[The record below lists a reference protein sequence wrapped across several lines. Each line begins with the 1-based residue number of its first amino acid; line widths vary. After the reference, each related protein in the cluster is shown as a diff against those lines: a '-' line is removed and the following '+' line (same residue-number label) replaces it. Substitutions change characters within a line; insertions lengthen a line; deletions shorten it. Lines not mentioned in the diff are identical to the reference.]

1 MLNVSDDFN
10 KAMKAEN
17 RRFETRVKVG
27 DRIFTKND
35 INSWVYSGG
44 SISGETFQIGST
56 FSNSIKIEFCSIL
69 ENIKELT
76 EVTVEVGI
84 ATYDADYNY
93 DNIPPE
99 KVGSARVGYAK
110 LIHYKP
116 TVYEYVSIGTFYVT
130 KCDPDRN
137 ENKTTLE
144 ASDRFVFLE
153 NEYVSELTYP
163 ASIRDVALEIANK
176 SGSIINETNFS
187 MISTSKINKPEGYT
201 FRQAIGLIAQFEAGY
216 ARFSR
221 INQLEIMQLIDP
233 KFAVSP
239 AEYFQK
245 GLTKNELMYKI
256 GGISCTVSVQSE
268 SGNEQVT
275 YLAGSNTGPQ
285 IVLENKVMTQS
296 LLETIYQ
303 KISNV
308 NFYPFTLNWRGNPAL
323 ETGDWL
329 TLTDRDGTPFKTPN
343 LSYTL
348 TFKGGLTATSSANTN
363 SSAQTVSAYSPPL
376 NQIIK
381 DINSRVDAAGKNSI
395 YDGTEE
401 PPYPKEGDIWFKK
414 NGPDDEIW
422 IYTKLADGT
431 YDWVMTTSTR
441 LSDEIQEKIDNSV
454 PSDEIVKTINLSEE
468 MDGKEW
474 LKITGAKIW
483 LTDQTRIDDA
493 IIQDAMIGNLSA
505 SKLTAGT
512 INASDVNII
521 NLNASNISTGTLT
534 AVDIEGVK
542 IKGSKITSAGDVFS
556 MLQDNGAITWIR
568 NSDGKEIFKFY
579 TTLINLQEGNVRLDV
594 SDSGSLSIY
603 SQKTDKDF
611 LHFSAVGNTMS
622 CSADLDRLQIT
633 GVNNSL
639 SYTPT
644 NFEYQSDGNNRPNLR
659 IGETGFKIGSD
670 ATYLS
675 GSNNGSIT
683 AVASA
688 LNILSNVKISQF
700 ANISGNLSVN
710 GSLSVIGSKNAAHV
724 TRDGLRLTPAYE
736 TAESYLG
743 DIGIAETGEDCTIII
758 PIEEHFSDV
767 INTDYEYQVFLQSYS
782 EGFAYVSSRDKT
794 SFTVKSSVPNLPF
807 AWEIKGKRRGYEND
821 RLVLTDMKFEEI
833 KEIEE
838 QNSKEEE
845 A

>member
-1 MLNVSDDFN
+1 
-10 KAMKAEN
+10 
-17 RRFETRVKVG
+17 
-27 DRIFTKND
+27 
-35 INSWVYSGG
+35 
-44 SISGETFQIGST
+44 
-56 FSNSIKIEFCSIL
+56 
-69 ENIKELT
+69 
-76 EVTVEVGI
+76 
-84 ATYDADYNY
+84 
-93 DNIPPE
+93 
-99 KVGSARVGYAK
+99 
-110 LIHYKP
+110 
-116 TVYEYVSIGTFYVT
+116 
-130 KCDPDRN
+130 
-137 ENKTTLE
+137 
-144 ASDRFVFLE
+144 
-153 NEYVSELTYP
+153 
-163 ASIRDVALEIANK
+163 
-176 SGSIINETNFS
+176 
-187 MISTSKINKPEGYT
+187 
-201 FRQAIGLIAQFEAGY
+201 
-216 ARFSR
+216 
-221 INQLEIMQLIDP
+221 MQLIDP

-256 GGISCTVSVQSE
+256 GGISCTVPVQSE

-296 LLETIYQ
+296 LLDDIYQ
-303 KISNV
+303 KVKNI

-329 TLTDRDGTPFKTPN
+329 TLTDRDGTTFKTPN

-348 TFKGGLTATSSANTN
+348 TFKGGLTAISSANTN

-381 DINSRVDAAGKNSI
+381 DINSRVDAAGKNSV

-431 YDWVMTTSTR
+431 YDWVMTTSTK

-454 PSDEIVKTINLSEE
+454 PSDEIVKTINLSQE

-505 SKLTAGT
+505 SKLNAGT
-512 INASDVNII
+512 INASLINII
-521 NLNASNISTGTLT
+521 NLNASNISSGTLT

-542 IKGSKITSAGDVFS
+542 IKGSKITSAGDDFS

-611 LHFSAVGNTMS
+611 LHFSAVGSTMS

-633 GVNNSL
+633 GDNNSL

-644 NFEYQSDGNNRPNLR
+644 NFEYQSSGDNRPNLR
-659 IGETGFKIGSD
+659 VGVTGFKIGSN

-675 GSNNGSIT
+675 GDNNGAIT
-683 AVASA
+683 AVSSA

-700 ANISGNLSVN
+700 TNIGGNLSVN

-743 DIGIAETGEDCTIII
+743 DIGTAETGEDCTVIV

-782 EGFAYVSSRDKT
+782 EGSVYITSRDKT
-794 SFTVKSSVPNLPF
+794 SFTVQSSVPDLPF
-807 AWEIKGKRRGYEND
+807 TWEIKGKRRGYEND
-821 RLVLTDMKFEEI
+821 RLTLTDMKFEEI

-838 QNSKEEE
+838 QNFKEEE

>member
-1 MLNVSDDFN
+1 M
-10 KAMKAEN
+10 
-17 RRFETRVKVG
+17 
-27 DRIFTKND
+27 
-35 INSWVYSGG
+35 
-44 SISGETFQIGST
+44 
-56 FSNSIKIEFCSIL
+56 
-69 ENIKELT
+69 T
-76 EVTVEVGI
+76 EVTVEIGI
-84 ATYDADYNY
+84 ATYDADYHY

-153 NEYVSELTYP
+153 SEYVSELTYP

-176 SGSIINETNFS
+176 SGSVINETNFS
-187 MISTSKINKPEGYT
+187 MISTQKIRKPEGYT

-221 INQLEIMQLIDP
+221 TNQLEIMQLIDP

-256 GGISCTVSVQSE
+256 GGISCTVPVQSE
-268 SGNEQVT
+268 NSSEQVT
-275 YLAGSNTGPQ
+275 YSAGSNTGPQ
-285 IVLENKVMTQS
+285 IVLENKVMTQD
-296 LLETIYQ
+296 LLDNIYQ
-303 KISNV
+303 KIKDI

-329 TLTDRDGTPFKTPN
+329 TLTDRDGIPFKTPN

-348 TFKGGLTATSSANTN
+348 NFKGGLTATSSANTN

-381 DINSRVDAAGKNSI
+381 EINSRVDAAGKNSV

-422 IYTKLADGT
+422 VYTKLVDGT
-431 YDWVMTTSTR
+431 YDWVLQTSTR
-441 LSDEIQEKIDNSV
+441 LPDDIQEKINNSV
-454 PSDEIVKTINLSEE
+454 PSDEIVKTINLSQE

-483 LTDQTRIDDA
+483 LTDQTKIDDA
-493 IIQDAMIGNLSA
+493 IIQDAMIGSLSA
-505 SKLTAGT
+505 SKINAGT
-512 INASDVNII
+512 LNAATIDVI
-521 NLNASNISTGTLT
+521 NLNAKSLSAGTISGRNLSINLDTG
-534 AVDIEGVK
+534 AVQFQKGYIAGADNLIRLDMDNSYFHSFDS
-542 IKGSKITSAGDVFS
+542 KGS
-556 MLQDNGAITWIR
+556 
-568 NSDGKEIFKFY
+568 
-579 TTLINLQEGNVRLDV
+579 
-594 SDSGSLSIY
+594 
-603 SQKTDKDF
+603 
-611 LHFSAVGNTMS
+611 
-622 CSADLDRLQIT
+622 
-633 GVNNSL
+633 
-639 SYTPT
+639 
-644 NFEYQSDGNNRPNLR
+644 
-659 IGETGFKIGSD
+659 GFKINGGQLSFFDGFWGRDSNYLGSIMLD
-670 ATYLS
+670 VLSSDFSGLKVYGQKGASVQGGNHSIMVGYSILGNNKIGLS
-675 GSNNGSIT
+675 GDTGVT
-683 AVASA
+683 
-688 LNILSNVKISQF
+688 
-700 ANISGNLSVN
+700 GNLSV
-710 GSLSVIGSKNAAHV
+710 LGSKNAAHA
-724 TRDGLRLTPAYE
+724 TRDGIRLTPAYE

-743 DIGIAETGEDCTIII
+743 DIGTAETGEDCTVVI

-767 INTDYEYQVFLQSYS
+767 INTDYEYQVFLQIYG
-782 EGFAYVSSRDKT
+782 EGSICVLSRDKT
-794 SFTVKSSVPNLPF
+794 SFTVQSSVPNIPF

-821 RLVLTDMKFEEI
+821 RLILTDMKFEEI
-833 KEIEE
+833 KKLEE
-838 QNSKEEE
+838 RNILEEE
-845 A
+845 E

>member
-1 MLNVSDDFN
+1 MLTVSDDFN
-10 KAMKAEN
+10 NAMKAEN
-17 RRFETRVKVG
+17 RRFETRIKVG
-27 DRIFTKND
+27 DKVFTKND

-84 ATYDADYNY
+84 ATYDADYHY

-116 TVYEYVSIGTFYVT
+116 TVYEYISIGTFYVT

-137 ENKTTLE
+137 ENKTILE

-163 ASIRDVALEIANK
+163 ASIRDIALEIANK
-176 SGSIINETNFS
+176 SGSVINETNFS
-187 MISTSKINKPEGYT
+187 MISTQKIRKPEGYT

-221 INQLEIMQLIDP
+221 TNQLEIMQLIDP

-239 AEYFQK
+239 AEYFKK

-256 GGISCTVSVQSE
+256 GGISCTVPVQSE

-296 LLETIYQ
+296 LLDDIYQ
-303 KISNV
+303 KVKNI

-348 TFKGGLTATSSANTN
+348 NFKGGLTATSSANTN

-381 DINSRVDAAGKNSI
+381 EINSRVDAAGKNSV

-422 IYTKLADGT
+422 IYTKLSDGT

-454 PSDEIVKTINLSEE
+454 PSDEIIKTINLSQE

-534 AVDIEGVK
+534 AVDIKGVNITGSEFK
-542 IKGSKITSAGDVFS
+542 TESTDGKIRISGGVINFLDSSDKLFGSFQPTETGDGLPVLQMGSNSGILLTAGNNSAYRSSLILGDATGTGKSTTTLYSASSPISIMYNDETTIGLDSNGVTIKGKLAGINGLRINDRVFIS
-556 MLQDNGAITWIR
+556 GALQVNG
-568 NSDGKEIFKFY
+568 D
-579 TTLINLQEGNVRLDV
+579 LDV
-594 SDSGSLSIY
+594 Y
-603 SQKTDKDF
+603 
-611 LHFSAVGNTMS
+611 
-622 CSADLDRLQIT
+622 
-633 GVNNSL
+633 
-639 SYTPT
+639 
-644 NFEYQSDGNNRPNLR
+644 
-659 IGETGFKIGSD
+659 
-670 ATYLS
+670 
-675 GSNNGSIT
+675 
-683 AVASA
+683 
-688 LNILSNVKISQF
+688 
-700 ANISGNLSVN
+700 
-710 GSLSVIGSKNAAHV
+710 GSKNAAHV

-743 DIGIAETGEDCTIII
+743 DIGTAQTGEDCTVII

-767 INTDYEYQVFLQSYS
+767 INTDYEYQVFLQGYS
-782 EGFAYVSSRDKT
+782 EGFVYITSRDKA
-794 SFTVKSSVPNLPF
+794 SFTVQSSVPNLPF
-807 AWEIKGKRRGYEND
+807 TWEIKGKRRGYESD
-821 RLVLTDMKFEEI
+821 RLILTDTKYEEI

-838 QNSKEEE
+838 QDLKEEE

>member
-1 MLNVSDDFN
+1 MLTVSDDFN
-10 KAMKAEN
+10 NAMKAEN
-17 RRFETRVKVG
+17 RRFETRIKVG
-27 DRIFTKND
+27 DKVFTKND

-56 FSNSIKIEFCSIL
+56 FSNSIKIEFCSII

-84 ATYDADYNY
+84 ATYDADYHY

-163 ASIRDVALEIANK
+163 ASIRDIALEIANK
-176 SGSIINETNFS
+176 SGSVINETNFS
-187 MISTSKINKPEGYT
+187 MISTQKIRKPEGYT

-221 INQLEIMQLIDP
+221 TNQLEIMQLIDP

-256 GGISCTVSVQSE
+256 GGISCTVPVQSE
-268 SGNEQVT
+268 SGSEQVT
-275 YLAGSNTGPQ
+275 YLSGSNTGPQ

-296 LLETIYQ
+296 LLDDIYQ
-303 KISNV
+303 KVKNI

-348 TFKGGLTATSSANTN
+348 TFKGGLTGTSSANTN

-381 DINSRVDAAGKNSI
+381 DINSRVDAAGKNSV
-395 YDGTEE
+395 YNGTEE

-422 IYTKLADGT
+422 IYQKLEDGT
-431 YDWVMTTSTR
+431 YDWVLQTSTR
-441 LSDEIQEKIDNSV
+441 LSDEIQDKIDNSV
-454 PSDEIVKTINLSEE
+454 PSDEIVKTINLSQE

-483 LTDQTRIDDA
+483 LTDETRIDDA

-521 NLNASNISTGTLT
+521 NLNASNISTGTLK
-534 AVDIEGVK
+534 AINIEGVN
-542 IKGSKITSAGDVFS
+542 IKGSKFTSLGDDFI
-556 MLQDNGAITWIR
+556 MEHNNGAIVWKRIG
-568 NSDGKEIFKFY
+568 DEKEVFKLY
-579 TTLINLQEGNVRLDV
+579 TTIMNMNEGNARLEV
-594 SDSGSLSIY
+594 SDSGSLSVFNKKLNKAYFTFYGTTNNMSGTSYLDNFNIMG
-603 SQKTDKDF
+603 D
-611 LHFSAVGNTMS
+611 SATF
-622 CSADLDRLQIT
+622 
-633 GVNNSL
+633 
-639 SYTPT
+639 SYTPDYI
-644 NFEYQSDGNNRPNLR
+644 EYKNKKGYYHPTLYVGN
-659 IGETGFKIGSD
+659 GGFTIGSD
-670 ATYLS
+670 SNYIRSDDSSTYINAFS
-675 GSNNGSIT
+675 VS
-683 AVASA
+683 V
-688 LNILSNVKISQF
+688 
-700 ANISGNLSVN
+700 SGNLRVSKDFNVY
-710 GSLSVIGSKNAAHV
+710 GSKNAIHV
-724 TRDGLRLTPAYE
+724 THDGIRQTPAYE

-743 DIGIAETGEDCTIII
+743 DIGTAETDESCTSIISI
-758 PIEEHFSDV
+758 DELFSEV
-767 INTDYEYQVFLQSYS
+767 INTDYDYQVFLQSYG
-782 EGFAYVSSRDKT
+782 EGVAYVVSRDKT
-794 SFTVKSSVPNLPF
+794 SFTVLSSVPNLPF
-807 AWEIKGKRRGYEND
+807 SWEIKGKRRGYEND

>member
-1 MLNVSDDFN
+1 
-10 KAMKAEN
+10 
-17 RRFETRVKVG
+17 
-27 DRIFTKND
+27 
-35 INSWVYSGG
+35 
-44 SISGETFQIGST
+44 
-56 FSNSIKIEFCSIL
+56 
-69 ENIKELT
+69 
-76 EVTVEVGI
+76 
-84 ATYDADYNY
+84 
-93 DNIPPE
+93 
-99 KVGSARVGYAK
+99 
-110 LIHYKP
+110 
-116 TVYEYVSIGTFYVT
+116 
-130 KCDPDRN
+130 
-137 ENKTTLE
+137 
-144 ASDRFVFLE
+144 
-153 NEYVSELTYP
+153 
-163 ASIRDVALEIANK
+163 
-176 SGSIINETNFS
+176 
-187 MISTSKINKPEGYT
+187 
-201 FRQAIGLIAQFEAGY
+201 
-216 ARFSR
+216 
-221 INQLEIMQLIDP
+221 
-233 KFAVSP
+233 
-239 AEYFQK
+239 
-245 GLTKNELMYKI
+245 
-256 GGISCTVSVQSE
+256 
-268 SGNEQVT
+268 
-275 YLAGSNTGPQ
+275 
-285 IVLENKVMTQS
+285 
-296 LLETIYQ
+296 
-303 KISNV
+303 
-308 NFYPFTLNWRGNPAL
+308 
-323 ETGDWL
+323 
-329 TLTDRDGTPFKTPN
+329 
-343 LSYTL
+343 
-348 TFKGGLTATSSANTN
+348 
-363 SSAQTVSAYSPPL
+363 
-376 NQIIK
+376 
-381 DINSRVDAAGKNSI
+381 
-395 YDGTEE
+395 
-401 PPYPKEGDIWFKK
+401 
-414 NGPDDEIW
+414 
-422 IYTKLADGT
+422 
-431 YDWVMTTSTR
+431 MTTSTR

-454 PSDEIVKTINLSEE
+454 PSDEIVKTINLSQE

-622 CSADLDRLQIT
+622 CSAELDRLQIT
-633 GVNNSL
+633 GDNNSL

-644 NFEYQSDGNNRPNLR
+644 NFEYQSSGDNRPNLR
-659 IGETGFKIGSD
+659 VGVTGFKIGSN

-675 GSNNGSIT
+675 GDNNGAIT

-700 ANISGNLSVN
+700 TNIGGNLSVN

-743 DIGIAETGEDCTIII
+743 DIGTAETGEDCTVIV

-782 EGFAYVSSRDKT
+782 EGSVCVTSRDKT
-794 SFTVKSSVPNLPF
+794 SFTVQSSVPNLPF
-807 AWEIKGKRRGYEND
+807 TWEIKGKRRGYEND
-821 RLVLTDMKFEEI
+821 RLTLTDMKFEEI

-838 QNSKEEE
+838 QNFKEEE

>member
-1 MLNVSDDFN
+1 MLTVSDDFN
-10 KAMKAEN
+10 NAMKAEN
-17 RRFETRVKVG
+17 RRFETRIKVG
-27 DRIFTKND
+27 DKVFTKND

-84 ATYDADYNY
+84 ATYDADYHY

-163 ASIRDVALEIANK
+163 ASIRDIALEVANK
-176 SGSIINETNFS
+176 SGSVINETNFS
-187 MISTSKINKPEGYT
+187 MISTQKIRKPEGYT

-221 INQLEIMQLIDP
+221 TNQLEIMQLIDP

-256 GGISCTVSVQSE
+256 GGISCTVPVQSK

-275 YLAGSNTGPQ
+275 YLSGSNTGPQ

-296 LLETIYQ
+296 LLDDIYQ
-303 KISNV
+303 KVKNI

-381 DINSRVDAAGKNSI
+381 EINSRVDAAGKNSV

-454 PSDEIVKTINLSEE
+454 PSDEIVKTINLSQE

-483 LTDQTRIDDA
+483 LTDKTRIDDA
-493 IIQDAMIGNLSA
+493 IIKDAMIGNLSA
-505 SKLTAGT
+505 SKLNAGT
-512 INASDVNII
+512 INASLINII

-542 IKGSKITSAGDVFS
+542 IKGSKITSAGDDFS

-644 NFEYQSDGNNRPNLR
+644 NFEYQSSGDNRPNLR
-659 IGETGFKIGSD
+659 VGITGFKIGSN

-675 GSNNGSIT
+675 GDNNGAIT

-700 ANISGNLSVN
+700 TNIGGNLSVN

-743 DIGIAETGEDCTIII
+743 DIGTAETGEDCTVIV

-782 EGFAYVSSRDKT
+782 EGFVYITSRDKT
-794 SFTVKSSVPNLPF
+794 SFTVQSSVPNLPF

-821 RLVLTDMKFEEI
+821 RLTLTDMKFEEI

-838 QNSKEEE
+838 QNFKEEE
-845 A
+845 S

>member
-1 MLNVSDDFN
+1 MLTVSDDFN
-10 KAMKAEN
+10 NAMKAEN
-17 RRFETRVKVG
+17 RRFETRIKVG
-27 DRIFTKND
+27 DKVFTKND

-221 INQLEIMQLIDP
+221 TNQLEIMQLIDP

-285 IVLENKVMTQS
+285 IVLENKIMTQS

-308 NFYPFTLNWRGNPAL
+308 NFYPFTLIWRGNPAL

-348 TFKGGLTATSSANTN
+348 TFKGGLTATSAANTN

-381 DINSRVDAAGKNSI
+381 DINSRVDAAGKNSV

-483 LTDQTRIDDA
+483 LTDETRIDDA

-521 NLNASNISTGTLT
+521 NLNASNISTGTLK
-534 AVDIEGVK
+534 AINIEGVN
-542 IKGSKITSAGDVFS
+542 IKGSKFTSVGDVFI
-556 MLQDNGAITWIR
+556 MEHDNGAIVWKRIG
-568 NSDGKEIFKFY
+568 DEKEVFKLY
-579 TTLINLQEGNVRLDV
+579 TTIMNQNEGNARLEV

-603 SQKTDKDF
+603 NKKLNKPFVSF
-611 LHFSAVGNTMS
+611 FGALNEMS
-622 CSADLDRLQIT
+622 GTAHLDRFNVL
-633 GVNNSL
+633 GDSSNF
-639 SYTPT
+639 SYTPDSI
-644 NFEYQSDGNNRPNLR
+644 EYNNTKGYYKPAFYLGNA
-659 IGETGFKIGSD
+659 GFKIGS
-670 ATYLS
+670 
-675 GSNNGSIT
+675 
-683 AVASA
+683 
-688 LNILSNVKISQF
+688 
-700 ANISGNLSVN
+700 NISYIRSDDTTTTINSF
-710 GSLSVIGSKNAAHV
+710 SLSVISNMSVSGDTTISKNFNVYGSKNAIHV
-724 TRDGLRLTPAYE
+724 TRDGIRRTPAYE

-743 DIGIAETGEDCTIII
+743 DIGTAKTDENCTAVI
-758 PIEEHFSDV
+758 PIEELFSDV
-767 INTDYEYQVFLQSYS
+767 INTDYEYHVFLQSYS
-782 EGFAYVSSRDKT
+782 EGFAYVTSRDKT
-794 SFTVKSSVPNLPF
+794 SFAVQSSVPNLPF
-807 AWEIKGKRRGYEND
+807 VWEIKGKRRGYESD
-821 RLVLTDMKFEEI
+821 RLELTDMKFEEI

-838 QNSKEEE
+838 QDLKKEE

>member
-10 KAMKAEN
+10 NAMKAEN
-17 RRFETRVKVG
+17 RRFETRIKVG
-27 DRIFTKND
+27 DKVFTKND

-56 FSNSIKIEFCSIL
+56 FSNSIKIEFCSLL

-76 EVTVEVGI
+76 EVTVELGI
-84 ATYDADYNY
+84 ATYDADYHY

-176 SGSIINETNFS
+176 SGSVINETNFS

-221 INQLEIMQLIDP
+221 TNQLEIMQLIDP

-256 GGISCTVSVQSE
+256 GGISCTVPVQSE
-268 SGNEQVT
+268 SGNEQAT

-296 LLETIYQ
+296 LLDDIYQ
-303 KISNV
+303 KVKNI

-329 TLTDRDGTPFKTPN
+329 MLTDRDGTPFKTPN

-381 DINSRVDAAGKNSI
+381 EINSRVDAAGKNSI

-431 YDWVMTTSTR
+431 YDWMMTTSTR

-512 INASDVNII
+512 IDASDVNII

-534 AVDIEGVK
+534 AVDIKGVNITGSEFK
-542 IKGSKITSAGDVFS
+542 TESTDGKIRISGGAINFLDSSDKLFGSFQPTETGDGFPVLQMGSSSGILLTAGNNSAYRSSLILGDATGTGKSTTTLYSAASPISIMYNDETTIGLDSNGVTIKGKLAGINGLRINDRVFIS
-556 MLQDNGAITWIR
+556 GALQVNG
-568 NSDGKEIFKFY
+568 D
-579 TTLINLQEGNVRLDV
+579 LDV
-594 SDSGSLSIY
+594 Y
-603 SQKTDKDF
+603 
-611 LHFSAVGNTMS
+611 
-622 CSADLDRLQIT
+622 
-633 GVNNSL
+633 
-639 SYTPT
+639 
-644 NFEYQSDGNNRPNLR
+644 
-659 IGETGFKIGSD
+659 
-670 ATYLS
+670 
-675 GSNNGSIT
+675 
-683 AVASA
+683 
-688 LNILSNVKISQF
+688 
-700 ANISGNLSVN
+700 
-710 GSLSVIGSKNAAHV
+710 GSKNAAHV

-743 DIGIAETGEDCTIII
+743 DIGTAQTGEECTVII

-767 INTDYEYQVFLQSYS
+767 INTDYEYQVFLQGYS
-782 EGFAYVSSRDKT
+782 EGFVYITSRDKA
-794 SFTVKSSVPNLPF
+794 SFTVQSSVPNLPF
-807 AWEIKGKRRGYEND
+807 TWEIKGKRRGYESD
-821 RLVLTDMKFEEI
+821 RLILTDTKYEEI

-838 QNSKEEE
+838 QDLKEEE

>member
-1 MLNVSDDFN
+1 MLTASDDFN
-10 KAMKAEN
+10 NAMKAEN
-17 RRFETRVKVG
+17 RRFETRIKVG
-27 DRIFTKND
+27 DKVFTKND

-84 ATYDADYNY
+84 ATYDADYHY
-93 DNIPPE
+93 DNTPPE

-153 NEYVSELTYP
+153 SEYVSELTYP

-176 SGSIINETNFS
+176 SGSVIDETNFS
-187 MISTSKINKPEGYT
+187 MISTSQINKPEGYT

-256 GGISCTVSVQSE
+256 GGISCTVPVQSE
-268 SGNEQVT
+268 NSSEQVT
-275 YLAGSNTGPQ
+275 YTAGSNTGPQ
-285 IVLENKVMTQS
+285 IVLENKVMTQD
-296 LLETIYQ
+296 LLDNIYQ
-303 KISNV
+303 KIKDI

-348 TFKGGLTATSSANTN
+348 NFKGGLTATSSANTN

-381 DINSRVDAAGKNSI
+381 DINSRVDAAGKNSV

-422 IYTKLADGT
+422 VYTKLVDGT
-431 YDWVMTTSTR
+431 YDWVLQTSTR
-441 LSDEIQEKIDNSV
+441 LPDDIQEKIDNSV
-454 PSDEIVKTINLSEE
+454 PSDEIVKTINLSQE

-483 LTDQTRIDDA
+483 LTDQTKIDDA
-493 IIQDAMIGNLSA
+493 IIRDAMIGSLSA
-505 SKLTAGT
+505 SKINAGT
-512 INASDVNII
+512 LNAATIDVI
-521 NLNASNISTGTLT
+521 NLNAKSL
-534 AVDIEGVK
+534 
-542 IKGSKITSAGDVFS
+542 SAGTIS
-556 MLQDNGAITWIR
+556 
-568 NSDGKEIFKFY
+568 GKN
-579 TTLINLQEGNVRLDV
+579 LSINLDTGAVQF
-594 SDSGSLSIY
+594 
-603 SQKTDKDF
+603 QKGYI
-611 LHFSAVGNTMS
+611 AG
-622 CSADLDRLQIT
+622 ADNLIRFDL
-633 GVNNSL
+633 NNSL
-639 SYTPT
+639 
-644 NFEYQSDGNNRPNLR
+644 FQSFSSG
-659 IGETGFKIGSD
+659 GSGFKVQYGRFTFYDVNQTEIGFVQPWAYQDNPGIYLKGAKNLNLEGDTVSIQLGTT
-670 ATYLS
+670 TY
-675 GSNNGSIT
+675 GTNRIIMFGRT
-683 AVASA
+683 TM
-688 LNILSNVKISQF
+688 
-700 ANISGNLSVN
+700 VN
-710 GSLSVIGSKNAAHV
+710 QAEIFGKLTVGGDLSVIGSKNAAHV

-743 DIGIAETGEDCTIII
+743 DIGTAETGEDCTVVI

-767 INTDYEYQVFLQSYS
+767 INTDYEYQVFLQIYG
-782 EGFAYVSSRDKT
+782 EGSICVVSRDKT
-794 SFTVKSSVPNLPF
+794 SFTVQSSVPNLPF
-807 AWEIKGKRRGYEND
+807 AWEIKGKRRGYEDD
-821 RLVLTDMKFEEI
+821 RLILTDMKFEEI
-833 KEIEE
+833 KKLEE
-838 QNSKEEE
+838 RNILEEE
-845 A
+845 G

>member
-1 MLNVSDDFN
+1 MLIVSDDFN
-10 KAMKAEN
+10 NAMKAEN
-17 RRFETRVKVG
+17 RRFETRIKVG
-27 DRIFTKND
+27 DKVFTKND

-176 SGSIINETNFS
+176 SGSVINETNFS
-187 MISTSKINKPEGYT
+187 MISTQKIRKPEGYT

-221 INQLEIMQLIDP
+221 TNQLEIMQLIDP

-256 GGISCTVSVQSE
+256 GGISCTVPVQSE

-275 YLAGSNTGPQ
+275 YLSGSNTGPQ

-296 LLETIYQ
+296 LLDDVYQ
-303 KISNV
+303 KVKNI

-329 TLTDRDGTPFKTPN
+329 TLTDRDGIPFKTPN

-348 TFKGGLTATSSANTN
+348 TFEGGLTATSSANTN
-363 SSAQTVSAYSPPL
+363 SSAQTVSAYTPPL

-381 DINSRVDAAGKNSI
+381 DINSRVDAAGKNSV

-422 IYTKLADGT
+422 IYTKLVDGT

-454 PSDEIVKTINLSEE
+454 PSDEIVKTINLSQE
-468 MDGKEW
+468 MNGKEW
-474 LKITGAKIW
+474 LKIKGAKIW
-483 LTDQTRIDDA
+483 LTEETRIDDA
-493 IIQDAMIGNLSA
+493 IIKDAMIGNLSA
-505 SKLTAGT
+505 SKLSTGT
-512 INASDVNII
+512 LNAANVNII
-521 NLNASNISTGTLT
+521 NLNASSISTGTLNASLVNVINLDASNIT
-534 AVDIEGVK
+534 AGT
-542 IKGSKITSAGDVFS
+542 IKGTNLS
-556 MLQDNGAITWIR
+556 
-568 NSDGKEIFKFY
+568 
-579 TTLINLQEGNVRLDV
+579 INLGTGAVQFQKGFLTGNNNLIRLDMDN
-594 SDSGSLSIY
+594 SYFHSFDSKGS
-603 SQKTDKDF
+603 
-611 LHFSAVGNTMS
+611 
-622 CSADLDRLQIT
+622 
-633 GVNNSL
+633 
-639 SYTPT
+639 
-644 NFEYQSDGNNRPNLR
+644 
-659 IGETGFKIGSD
+659 GFKINGGQLSFFDGFWGRDSNYLGSIMLD
-670 ATYLS
+670 VLSSDFSGLKVYGQKGASVQGGNSSIMVGYSLLGNNKIGLS
-675 GSNNGSIT
+675 GNTGVT
-683 AVASA
+683 
-688 LNILSNVKISQF
+688 
-700 ANISGNLSVN
+700 GNLSV
-710 GSLSVIGSKNAAHV
+710 LGSKNAAHA
-724 TRDGLRLTPAYE
+724 TRDGIRLTPAYE

-743 DIGIAETGEDCTIII
+743 DIGTAETGEDCTVVI

-767 INTDYEYQVFLQSYS
+767 INTDYEYQVFLQIYG
-782 EGFAYVSSRDKT
+782 EGSICVLSRDKT
-794 SFTVKSSVPNLPF
+794 SFTVQSSVPNLPF

-821 RLVLTDMKFEEI
+821 RLILTDMKFEEI

-838 QNSKEEE
+838 QNFKEEE

>member
-10 KAMKAEN
+10 NAMKAEN
-17 RRFETRVKVG
+17 RRFETRIKVG
-27 DRIFTKND
+27 DKVFTKND
-35 INSWVYSGG
+35 INSWIYSGG

-56 FSNSIKIEFCSIL
+56 FSNYIKIEFCSIL

-76 EVTVEVGI
+76 EVTVELGI
-84 ATYDADYNY
+84 ATYDADYHY

-163 ASIRDVALEIANK
+163 ASIRAVALEIANK
-176 SGSIINETNFS
+176 SGSVINETNFS

-221 INQLEIMQLIDP
+221 TNQLEIMQLIDP

-256 GGISCTVSVQSE
+256 GGISCTLPVQSE

-275 YLAGSNTGPQ
+275 YLSGSNTGPQ

-296 LLETIYQ
+296 LLDDIYQ
-303 KISNV
+303 KVKNI

-348 TFKGGLTATSSANTN
+348 TFKGGLTANSSANTN

-381 DINSRVDAAGKNSI
+381 EINSRVDAAGKNSV

-454 PSDEIVKTINLSEE
+454 PSDEIVKTINLSQE

-512 INASDVNII
+512 IDASDVNII
-521 NLNASNISTGTLT
+521 NLNASNISTGTLS
-534 AVDIEGVK
+534 AVDIKGVNITGSEFK
-542 IKGSKITSAGDVFS
+542 TESTDGKIRISGGAINFLDSSDKLFGSFQPTETGDGLPVLQMGSNSGILLTAGNNSAYRSSLILGDATGTGKSTTTLYSGASPISIMYNDETTIGLDSNGVTIKGKLAGINGLRINDRVFIS
-556 MLQDNGAITWIR
+556 GALQVNG
-568 NSDGKEIFKFY
+568 D
-579 TTLINLQEGNVRLDV
+579 LDV
-594 SDSGSLSIY
+594 Y
-603 SQKTDKDF
+603 
-611 LHFSAVGNTMS
+611 
-622 CSADLDRLQIT
+622 
-633 GVNNSL
+633 
-639 SYTPT
+639 
-644 NFEYQSDGNNRPNLR
+644 
-659 IGETGFKIGSD
+659 
-670 ATYLS
+670 
-675 GSNNGSIT
+675 
-683 AVASA
+683 
-688 LNILSNVKISQF
+688 
-700 ANISGNLSVN
+700 
-710 GSLSVIGSKNAAHV
+710 GSKNAAHV

-743 DIGIAETGEDCTIII
+743 DIGIAQTGEDCTVII

-767 INTDYEYQVFLQSYS
+767 INTDYEYQVFLQGYS
-782 EGFAYVSSRDKT
+782 EGFVYITSRDKT
-794 SFTVKSSVPNLPF
+794 SFTVQSSVPNLPF
-807 AWEIKGKRRGYEND
+807 TWEIKGKRRGYESD
-821 RLVLTDMKFEEI
+821 RLILTDTKYEEI

-838 QNSKEEE
+838 QDLKEEE